1 MNASKVPITLTGP
14 YTHTSRSFRLGESSV
29 TIGPMSVP
37 LRVAFAVIAAT
48 HAKRANSVW
57 PDDFAVPRCRI
68 GRATAMDPGRSW
80 EVQRR
85 ATSHL
90 VGLGLVR
97 VVARSLGATKIYDH
111 AVLTPLGIAL
121 ASQIAQVQMEI
132 ASVYPGDVKW
142 TEAAGRHVFDVPEPK

>member
-1 MNASKVPITLTGP
+1 MIPVSEGI
-14 YTHTSRSFRLGESSV
+14 
-29 TIGPMSVP
+29 
-37 LRVAFAVIAAT
+37 
-48 HAKRANSVW
+48 
-57 PDDFAVPRCRI
+57 
-68 GRATAMDPGRSW
+68 AMDPGRSW

-142 TEAAGRHVFDVPEPK
+142 TETAGRHVFDVPEPK